1 MAVWL
6 VVVTA
11 VVGNVVVLV
20 VLINRSF
27 KLTTPKFLM
36 CNLAFADLCM
46 GVYLLIIASMDV
58 HTIGVYFSYAIDWQ
72 EGERMSAD
80 VSGCQRISTDVSWC
94 QRMSADVSRCQR
106 MSVDVSRCQRVS
118 ADISLCQLMS
128 AGVSGCQRV
137 SASVSG
143 CQLMLADVSG
153 CQLVSAD
160 VS

>member
-36 CNLAFADLCM
+36 CNLALADLCM
-46 GVYLLIIASMDV
+46 GLYLLIIASMDV

-72 EGERMSAD
+72 EGTAGSGVRPDER
-80 VSGCQRISTDVSWC
+80 GG
-94 QRMSADVSRCQR
+94 
-106 MSVDVSRCQRVS
+106 
-118 ADISLCQLMS
+118 L
-128 AGVSGCQRV
+128 
-137 SASVSG
+137 SVSTAIG
-143 CQLMLADVSG
+143 YSILPGVRPMCFRSTRPIR
-153 CQLVSAD
+153 SE
-160 VS
+160 